1 MKITRCS
8 IANDEIIS
16 AEFIMEIIF
25 IILVVSNTETISY
38 FFKYMFVLA
47 TQFHKIDHAHA
58 SNPLVKEAHVS
69 IVLLHKLVLHYTS
82 CLLKISIY
90 LGGLVFQL
98 SC

>member
-1 MKITRCS
+1 M
-8 IANDEIIS
+8 S

-38 FFKYMFVLA
+38 FFEYMFVLA
-47 TQFHKIDHAHA
+47 TQFQFHKIDHAHA

-82 CLLKISIY
+82 CLLRISIY